1 MTDTNA
7 FEARMLDIESNVRD
21 DLTDNQRSLLLDDM
35 LYRVKETLSQIER
48 GVENGIDPATL
59 KAYLSLAVNA
69 VSLCG
74 FANAATRQGHGKWG
88 EGKKVAGPVEEVLTK
103 WVRLFRDATTGALD
117 TLGLPEEQVARIK
130 SGGATAEDVAAVKAA
145 AQAKWG
151 DRAQVAVVGEPL
163 HADAEPA
170 NTDPGYG
177 MYL

>member
-7 FEARMLDIESNVRD
+7 FEDRMLDIESIVRD

-48 GVENGIDPATL
+48 GIESGIDPASL
-59 KAYLSLAVNA
+59 RAYLSLATNA
-69 VSLCG
+69 VALCG
-74 FANAATRQGHGKWG
+74 FANTATRQGHGKWG
-88 EGKKVAGPVEEVLTK
+88 EGKKVAGPVEEVLIK
-103 WVRLFRDATTGALD
+103 WMRLLRDATTSGLD

-130 SGGATAEDVAAVKAA
+130 AGGATAEDVAAVKAA
-145 AQAKWG
+145 AEAKWG

-163 HADAEPA
+163 SADAEPA
-170 NTDPGYG
+170 STDPGYG